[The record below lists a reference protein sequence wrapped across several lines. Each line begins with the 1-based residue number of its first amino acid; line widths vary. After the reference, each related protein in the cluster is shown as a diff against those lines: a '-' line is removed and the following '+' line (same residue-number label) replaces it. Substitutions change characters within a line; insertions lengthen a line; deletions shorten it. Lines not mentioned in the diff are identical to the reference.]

1 MSLTSRMPI
10 QIWILT
16 LSAFAIGTAEFLIAG
31 ILPQVADS
39 LKIST
44 GQAGNL
50 ITAYALAIV
59 IGGPLLT
66 LWLSRFEKRNVLIVL
81 MGLFVA
87 GNLMSAFSTDYTTLM
102 ISRVVAGLTQGP
114 FYGIGAVVA
123 TRMVADNMAGRA
135 VGQMFGG
142 LTLANVLGVPAGAW
156 IGNAFDW
163 HTTFLVVSVMGVIA
177 MLMIAATI
185 TRTPAEKPASVLT
198 QLSVFRDRN
207 LLASLAFTML
217 GWVGFM
223 TLYGYIAP
231 VAEQI
236 AGFDRSAMTWVL
248 VVVGAGLVVGNSI
261 GGRTADANLRRSL
274 IVWPIAMIAALVLVG
289 FVAPYKWLFLV
300 AAFIY
305 GVTTFANLPPMQ
317 MRVMKYGAKAPEL
330 AATANISAFNIANAL
345 GGFIGGAVIDSHLGA
360 SAIPFAA
367 AIIPVLGLLLILTQ
381 EARLPKQPK
390 VAAASVSLGH

>member
-1 MSLTSRMPI
+1 L
-10 QIWILT
+10 
-16 LSAFAIGTAEFLIAG
+16 
-31 ILPQVADS
+31 
-39 LKIST
+39 
-44 GQAGNL
+44 
-50 ITAYALAIV
+50 
-59 IGGPLLT
+59 
-66 LWLSRFEKRNVLIVL
+66 
-81 MGLFVA
+81 
-87 GNLMSAFSTDYTTLM
+87 
-102 ISRVVAGLTQGP
+102 
-114 FYGIGAVVA
+114 
-123 TRMVADNMAGRA
+123 
-135 VGQMFGG
+135 
-142 LTLANVLGVPAGAW
+142 
-156 IGNAFDW
+156 
-163 HTTFLVVSVMGVIA
+163 
-177 MLMIAATI
+177 IAATI
-185 TRTPAEKPASVLT
+185 QRSPEEKPASVLT

-207 LLASLAFTML
+207 LLASLTFTML

-236 AGFDRSAMTWVL
+236 AGFDRSAITWVL

-261 GGRTADANLRRSL
+261 GGRTADANLHRSL

-317 MRVMKYGAKAPEL
+317 MRVMKYGSKAPEL

-367 AIIPVLGLLLILTQ
+367 AIIPVLGLLFIVSQ
-381 EARLPKQPK
+381 ESRSPKTPK
-390 VAAASVSLGH
+390 VPATCVSLGN

>member
-66 LWLSRFEKRNVLIVL
+66 LWLARFEKRNVLIVL
-81 MGLFVA
+81 LGLFVA
-87 GNLMSAFSTDYTTLM
+87 GNLIAAFSTDYTMLL

-123 TRMVADNMAGRA
+123 TRMVAYNMAGRA

-163 HTTFLVVSVMGVIA
+163 HTAFLVVAVMGVVA
-177 MLMIAATI
+177 MLMIAVTI
-185 TRTPAEKPASVLT
+185 ARSPENKPASMLT

-207 LLASLAFTML
+207 LLASLTFTML

-236 AGFDRSAMTWVL
+236 AGFDRSAITWVL

-274 IVWPIAMIAALVLVG
+274 SLWPLAMIAALILVG
-289 FVAPYKWLFLV
+289 FLAHYKWLFLV

-317 MRVMKYGAKAPEL
+317 MRVMKYGSKAPEL

-360 SAIPFAA
+360 AAIPFAA
-367 AIIPVLGLLLILTQ
+367 AIIPVLGLLFIWSQ
-381 EARLPKQPK
+381 EARLAAQPK
-390 VAAASVSLGH
+390 AAAPCVSLGN

>member
-87 GNLMSAFSTDYTTLM
+87 GNLMSAFSTDYATLM

-236 AGFDRSAMTWVL
+236 AGFDRSAITWVL

-317 MRVMKYGAKAPEL
+317 MRVMKYGSKAPEL